1 MRAFF
6 GNVQIELLIYNHYK
20 VEIFISVTESP
31 LLHTENTKN
40 NRLFTRL
47 SDS

>member
-20 VEIFISVTESP
+20 VEVFFISVTESP
-31 LLHTENTKN
+31 LLHTENN
-40 NRLFTRL
+40 
-47 SDS
+47 